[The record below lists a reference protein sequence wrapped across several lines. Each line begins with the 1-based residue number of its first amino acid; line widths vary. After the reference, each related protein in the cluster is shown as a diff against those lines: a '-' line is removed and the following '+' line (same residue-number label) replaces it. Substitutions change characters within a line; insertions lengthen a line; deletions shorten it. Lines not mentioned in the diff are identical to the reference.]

1 MTLAHTLLGSPKT
14 EGTGEFGA
22 GSPASQDLEAHFPSM
37 LWGGGGG
44 AETEK
49 LQRAHTWSG
58 LVQSVTSTSGSNRA
72 GSS

>member
-37 LWGGGGG
+37 LWGGG
-44 AETEK
+44 AVLRQKSSRE
-49 LQRAHTWSG
+49 HIHG
-58 LVQSVTSTSGSNRA
+58 LVW
-72 GSS
+72 SSL